1 MHMSRDPQ
9 QNPTPQQDPR
19 DPAEGDLMGGAV
31 SGRPGAETSP
41 RGLGTGPGTSTGPS
55 TSTGSGS
62 GTVAGR
68 PSEPARTPAEDPMR
82 VTRSGVMWTA
92 TVLALVLLV
101 LLIIFIAQNTNTVP
115 LQYFGMQGT
124 VQLGLALFVAAVGG
138 GIVVA
143 IVGAARIIQLRSI
156 ARKGKPKGKAASKKR

>member
-1 MHMSRDPQ
+1 MSMDPQ

-19 DPAEGDLMGGAV
+19 DPAEGDLVGGAV
-31 SGRPGAETSP
+31 SGRPGAETT
-41 RGLGTGPGTSTGPS
+41 RGGVGTGAGTGTS
-55 TSTGSGS
+55 SGT

-68 PSEPARTPAEDPMR
+68 PEPGRAPAEDPMR

-143 IVGAARIIQLRSI
+143 IAGAARIIQLRSI
-156 ARKGKPKGKAASKKR
+156 ARKGKAKARPKKR

>member
-1 MHMSRDPQ
+1 MHMSKDPHK
-9 QNPTPQQDPR
+9 NPTPQQEPLE
-19 DPAEGDLMGGAV
+19 PATGDH
-31 SGRPGAETSP
+31 SG
-41 RGLGTGPGTSTGPS
+41 
-55 TSTGSGS
+55 

-68 PSEPARTPAEDPMR
+68 PAADATGGGAPAEDPMR

-101 LLIIFIAQNTNTVP
+101 LLIIFIAQNTNTVD
-115 LQYFGMQGT
+115 LQYFGLKGT

-143 IVGAARIIQLRSI
+143 IAGAARIVQLRSI
-156 ARKGKPKGKAASKKR
+156 ARKGKATPKTAKKR

>member
-1 MHMSRDPQ
+1 MSKDPQ
-9 QNPTPQQDPR
+9 KNPTPRQDPR
-19 DPAEGDLMGGAV
+19 DPADGDLVGGTVA
-31 SGRPGAETSP
+31 GRPGAETA
-41 RGLGTGPGTSTGPS
+41 GG
-55 TSTGSGS
+55 
-62 GTVAGR
+62 GTVSGGGR
-68 PSEPARTPAEDPMR
+68 PAGTAGPTEDPMR

-115 LQYFGMQGT
+115 LQYFGLQGN

-143 IVGAARIIQLRSI
+143 IAGAARIIQLRAI
-156 ARKGKPKGKAASKKR
+156 ARKGKAKPKAPKKR

>member
-1 MHMSRDPQ
+1 MSKDPQ

-19 DPAEGDLMGGAV
+19 DPAEGDLVGGAV
-31 SGRPGAETSP
+31 AGRPGAETTV
-41 RGLGTGPGTSTGPS
+41 GGTGTAARRPEGAPRAST
-55 TSTGSGS
+55 
-62 GTVAGR
+62 
-68 PSEPARTPAEDPMR
+68 EDPMR

-101 LLIIFIAQNTNTVP
+101 LLIIFIAQNTNTVD
-115 LQYFGMQGT
+115 LQYFGLQGT

-143 IVGAARIIQLRSI
+143 IVGAARIIQLRAI
-156 ARKGKPKGKAASKKR
+156 ARKGKAKPKAPKKR